1 MRVLFMGTPDFAV
14 SALEAL
20 ISAGHEI
27 CGVYTRQD
35 TPKNRGMKMMPPPV
49 KVTALAHN
57 IPVFQPKTLRDPE
70 VQAELAALQPDV
82 AVVAAYGR
90 ILPKEVLEMPKYG
103 CLNIHASLLPKYRGA
118 SPINAAVLYGDTE
131 TGVTIMQMDEGLDT
145 GDMLVKRS
153 ISIGQDEPVGSVH
166 DRLASVGGEAIVDAL
181 RILEETGELKG
192 EKQPVECNSYAK
204 MIRTED
210 CAVDF
215 DADAI
220 SVSCKIRAYDPFPG
234 AYAFLGDEKL
244 KLFSAKRT
252 EEKGAGVPGTILRC
266 DKNGLYVLCRN
277 GDAVCIGEVQ
287 GAGGKRMASDAF
299 FRGHAKLLSCS
310 FGIK

>member
-20 ISAGHEI
+20 IAAGHDI

-49 KVTALAHN
+49 KVTALTHN

-70 VQAELAALQPDV
+70 VQAELI

-90 ILPKEVLEMPKYG
+90 ILPKEVLDAPKYG

-118 SPINAAVLYGDTE
+118 SPINAAVLYGDSE

-145 GDMLVKRS
+145 GDMLIKRS
-153 ISIGQDEPVGSVH
+153 ISIEENETVGSVH
-166 DRLASVGGEAIVDAL
+166 DRLAVIGGEAIVEAL
-181 RILEETGELKG
+181 RLLEENGALPG
-192 EKQPVECNSYAK
+192 EKQPADCDSYAK

-210 CAVDF
+210 CEVSF
-215 DADAI
+215 QDAAFA
-220 SVSCKIRAYDPFPG
+220 VSCKIRAYDPFPG
-234 AYAFLGDEKL
+234 AYAFLGEEKL

-252 EEKGAGVPGTILRC
+252 DVTGKGAPGTILRC
-266 DKNGLYVLCRN
+266 DKTGLYVLCQN

-287 GAGGKRMASDAF
+287 GAGGKRMAADAF
-299 FRGHAKLLSCS
+299 FRGHAKLLDCS
-310 FGIK
+310 FRK